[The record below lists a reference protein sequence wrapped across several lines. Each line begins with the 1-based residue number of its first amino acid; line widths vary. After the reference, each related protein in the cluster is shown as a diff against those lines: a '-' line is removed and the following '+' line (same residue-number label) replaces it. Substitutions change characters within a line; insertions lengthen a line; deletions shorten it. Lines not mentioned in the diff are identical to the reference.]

1 MQWDS
6 EVERSLIDIWAGI
19 HEEFNGKMII
29 TKKKEAISN
38 THLNVYM
45 SEELNRAENYT
56 DGEVINK
63 WLIPS

>member
-1 MQWDS
+1 M
-6 EVERSLIDIWAGI
+6 IDIWAGI